1 MNTPAQSSISYH
13 QSLHAFY
20 TISAK
25 IKTKKKQ
32 NSLYNWIQFS
42 LLSSFVPLLQLP
54 GGHLFSDASPPN
66 PPIVTTTTIPES
78 ELKCDEMFEAIV
90 PADDSDDRMVTTTS
104 SVNAQL
110 LQEEE
115 EVAQESMSAAG
126 LNCMQL
132 SNGHHHQH
140 HPAAQQQLTGH
151 GPSPL
156 HSMFFPF
163 SPEDSPTPLG
173 PNLQNTAE
181 INSPEQVPLPSST
194 VSALPISDTYT
205 ISPEL
210 LQLPAHQYFQLWF
223 SSAGSPCDS
232 TSGGSLVPPLSPYLP
247 AAVHGEQ
254 TSHCP
259 PVYQELWS
267 LIGLDWP
274 GKWNWDSVLDKTVTR
289 TPIVIVYVYWNDLI
303 DPRTKSSVVDIRY
316 THALYKHHTRL
327 PYE

>member
-1 MNTPAQSSISYH
+1 MS
-13 QSLHAFY
+13 
-20 TISAK
+20 
-25 IKTKKKQ
+25 
-32 NSLYNWIQFS
+32 
-42 LLSSFVPLLQLP
+42 

-78 ELKCDEMFEAIV
+78 ELECDEMFEAIV
-90 PADDSDDRMVTTTS
+90 PADDCDDRVVTTTS

-115 EVAQESMSAAG
+115 EAVHAQVSMSATG
-126 LNCMQL
+126 LDCMQL
-132 SNGHHHQH
+132 SNGHHQQ
-140 HPAAQQQLTGH
+140 HPAEQQQQLT

-194 VSALPISDTYT
+194 VSALPISDAYT

-210 LQLPAHQYFQLWF
+210 LQLPAHQYFQLWL

-232 TSGGSLVPPLSPYLP
+232 TSGGGLVAPLSPYLP
-247 AAVHGEQ
+247 TAVPGEQ
-254 TSHCP
+254 ASSHCP
-259 PVYQELWS
+259 PVYMYQEL
-267 LIGLDWP
+267 
-274 GKWNWDSVLDKTVTR
+274 
-289 TPIVIVYVYWNDLI
+289 
-303 DPRTKSSVVDIRY
+303 
-316 THALYKHHTRL
+316 
-327 PYE
+327 

>member
-1 MNTPAQSSISYH
+1 MISYH
-13 QSLHAFY
+13 QSLHAF
-20 TISAK
+20 TLALL
-25 IKTKKKQ
+25 KK
-32 NSLYNWIQFS
+32 YITVYVRIQLGLQF
-42 LLSSFVPLLQLP
+42 SFVPLLQLL
-54 GGHLFSDASPPN
+54 GGHLFSDTSPPN

-78 ELKCDEMFEAIV
+78 ELECDEMFEAIV
-90 PADDSDDRMVTTTS
+90 PADDSDDRVVTTTS

-115 EVAQESMSAAG
+115 EAAQESMSAAG

-132 SNGHHHQH
+132 SNGHHH
-140 HPAAQQQLTGH
+140 PAAQQQQLTGH

-163 SPEDSPTPLG
+163 SPEDSPMPLG

-247 AAVHGEQ
+247 AAVPGEQ
-254 TSHCP
+254 ALHCP
-259 PVYQELWS
+259 PAYQEL
-267 LIGLDWP
+267 
-274 GKWNWDSVLDKTVTR
+274 
-289 TPIVIVYVYWNDLI
+289 
-303 DPRTKSSVVDIRY
+303 
-316 THALYKHHTRL
+316 
-327 PYE
+327 